1 VEEISTLAR
10 PYADAAYDHAHA
22 TASIEAWSKQMAGL
36 AAIAADAGLAAAL
49 IDPRLKREQHAEIV
63 LGAASDLGLSLGEGV
78 QNLVRVLAENQR
90 LSVMPEI
97 ARQFAQRRAADQK
110 LTQVDITSAMEMDAA
125 SQEQLA
131 EALRQR
137 LGTDVNVQVQVD
149 PSLIGGAIVRAGDL
163 VIDASVR
170 GRLAQLET
178 VLRR

>member
-1 VEEISTLAR
+1 
-10 PYADAAYDHAHA
+10 
-22 TASIEAWSKQMAGL
+22 
-36 AAIAADAGLAAAL
+36 LAAAL

>member
-1 VEEISTLAR
+1 VEEVSTLAR
-10 PYADAAYDHAHA
+10 PYADAAYEYAQS
-22 TASIEAWSKQMAGL
+22 TASIEAWSKQMSAL
-36 AAIAADAGLAAAL
+36 AAIAADPGLLAAL

-63 LGAASDLGLSLGEGV
+63 LGAAKDLGLSLGEGI
-78 QNLVRVLAENQR
+78 QNLVRVLTENQR
-90 LSVMPEI
+90 LNVLPEI
-97 ARQFAQRRAADQK
+97 AQQFEQRRAADQK
-110 LTQVDITSAMEMDAA
+110 LTQVDVTSAMEMDVA

-131 EALRQR
+131 GALRQR
-137 LGTDVNVQVQVD
+137 LGTDVNVQVQID